1 MPYRILKYELNII
14 ESVLIDIKYINKKY
28 EYPLVIPIVLY
39 TGKEKWNANLDLK
52 STQYKWEKYKI
63 QELSKYNILDI
74 NEISNKELLEETSII
89 SKIMLIEKSKSKEE
103 LSKNLNKIYIE
114 IKKNKTMYTK
124 REKQFLEK
132 AVGILALN
140 LIEEKNL
147 KKFLKNINLGDD
159 GTMLAVIDM
168 INEEK
173 KLRKQ
178 ELEKKWNDG
187 KAEGRLQA
195 KIDDIKN
202 MLKEKLPIELISKIT
217 GLTKEEIEKYSNN

>member
-1 MPYRILKYELNII
+1 MPYRILKYELNIM

-52 STQYKWEKYKI
+52 RTQYKWEKYKI

-74 NEISNKELLEETSII
+74 NKISNKELLEETSII

-140 LIEEKNL
+140 LIEEKKL

-173 KLRKQ
+173 KLRKM

>member
-114 IKKNKTMYTK
+114 IKKK
-124 REKQFLEK
+124 
-132 AVGILALN
+132 
-140 LIEEKNL
+140 
-147 KKFLKNINLGDD
+147 
-159 GTMLAVIDM
+159 
-168 INEEK
+168 
-173 KLRKQ
+173 
-178 ELEKKWNDG
+178 
-187 KAEGRLQA
+187 
-195 KIDDIKN
+195 
-202 MLKEKLPIELISKIT
+202 
-217 GLTKEEIEKYSNN
+217 

>member
-114 IKKNKTMYTK
+114 IKKNKAMYTK

-140 LIEEKNL
+140 LIEEKKL

-173 KLRKQ
+173 KLRKM